1 MLNGFK
7 PSLLAVALSML
18 AVTQSEQVQAAPW
31 VDTSDI
37 YLRADIQALADAGVI
52 TVPVNTYPLMWSGI
66 GVDLNKAEPSL
77 MSADLVDAFARV
89 NFYYQNAMNNR
100 GNTKLK
106 ATVATD
112 PARFQHFGSDYR
124 EKGELVG
131 SHEYMGERFAYKV
144 SASANYDPSDDKD
157 VRLDDS
163 YFAMVVGN
171 WIVTAGTLNQ
181 WWGPGFDSGLIK
193 SNNARPA
200 PSLMLSRN
208 NAAAFE
214 TPWLSWIGPWTLT
227 AGLSLLEKERAV
239 PKPLLWNFRG
249 TIRPLKQLELGVSW
263 TTMFC
268 GEGEECDFSTFFD
281 AISGGT
287 ECATGDATC
296 DPSLDTKIGNQM
308 AGFDARYSDT
318 WFNVPVGL
326 YLERTCEDSNG
337 PAPWDLADCG
347 MMMGADTRFAFD
359 SQQYKLFFEYTDT
372 MVACGTD
379 QNVFNC
385 FYEHSTYQSGSR
397 YYGRALGSTY
407 DSDAKVYALG
417 LVGQF
422 KDSHGLTSILRYAQL
437 NKDGKNRGG
446 EWAPQPPKEDLLMLE
461 VSYRMPMLSGMLT
474 FGGTVS
480 NSKFEV
486 EDNKTDGSIFG
497 NYEYRF

>member
-1 MLNGFK
+1 MLKGFK
-7 PSLLAVALSML
+7 PSSLSIAIGLLAMFQI
-18 AVTQSEQVQAAPW
+18 TQSEAAPW

-37 YLRADIQALADAGVI
+37 YLRADIQALADAGII

-66 GVDLNKAEPSL
+66 GVDLTKAEPSL

-89 NFYYQNAMNNR
+89 NFYYQIAIGNRNNTR
-100 GNTKLK
+100 IK
-106 ATVATD
+106 ATAASD
-112 PARFQHFGSDYR
+112 SARFQHFGSDYR
-124 EKGELVG
+124 EKGELIG
-131 SHEYMGERFAYKV
+131 SHEYMGERFVYKI
-144 SASANYDPSDDKD
+144 SASANYDPLDDKE

-163 YFAMVVGN
+163 YFAMVMGN
-171 WIVTAGTLNQ
+171 WIVTASTLNQ

-214 TPWLSWIGPWTLT
+214 TPWLSWVGPWTLT
-227 AGLSLLEKERAV
+227 AGLSRLEEERAV
-239 PKPLLWNFRG
+239 ANPLLWNFRG
-249 TIRPLKQLELGVSW
+249 SIRPLKQLELGVSW

-268 GEGEECDFSTFFD
+268 GEGEECGFSTFFD
-281 AISGGT
+281 TINSGS
-287 ECATGDATC
+287 ECTIGDANC
-296 DPSLDTKIGNQM
+296 DPTLDTKIGNQM
-308 AGFDARYSDT
+308 TGFDARYSDT

-326 YLERTCEDSNG
+326 YLERTCEDPSG
-337 PAPWDLADCG
+337 SAPWDLAGCG

-385 FYEHSTYQSGSR
+385 FYEHSTYKSGSR

-422 KDSHGLTSILRYAQL
+422 KDSHGLSAILRYAQL
-437 NKDGKNRGG
+437 NNDGQNSSN
-446 EWAPQPPKEDLLMLE
+446 EWAPQPPKEDVLMLE
-461 VSYRMPMLSGMLT
+461 VSYRMPILSGMVT

-480 NSKFEV
+480 SSKFEV
-486 EDNKTDGSIFG
+486 KDNETDATVFSS
-497 NYEYRF
+497 YEYRF